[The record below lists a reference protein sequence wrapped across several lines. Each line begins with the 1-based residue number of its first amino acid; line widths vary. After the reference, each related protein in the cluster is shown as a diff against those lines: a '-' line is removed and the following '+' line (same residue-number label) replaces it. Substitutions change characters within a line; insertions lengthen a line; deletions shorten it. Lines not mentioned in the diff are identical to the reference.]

1 MGKKIV
7 IELTNRCNLHCQHCF
22 SGRHGGK
29 DDLPLPILQQI
40 LTGAKDFGFTELSFT
55 GGDPTVYRHFAEA
68 LALTCTAGYRFAIN
82 TNGWNFVQI
91 YPILLP
97 YRQQLTILTFSLD
110 GASEATHDRLRGRGS
125 FRRVM
130 QAMSICVVKEL
141 PFSLNM
147 VITAHNRH
155 ELATLVAVAPKLG
168 SRGVRFGHL
177 LPTPSTVAQGL
188 DLSLA
193 ERRTVEDEIT
203 GLAQQ
208 APLPVVMA
216 PGTYTT
222 ELFPCAPLH
231 LQEININCYGELTKC
246 CHLSGHGAGV
256 EQSDVIANLTQVS
269 FGEAYAR
276 LVAENA
282 LYHQRKIETA
292 HAATWQ
298 ENDFFPCWYCS
309 RYYGKN
315 AWRQAKG
322 TRIHV
327 IDQYETHT
335 TR

>member
-29 DDLPLPILQQI
+29 DDLPLSILQKI
-40 LTGAKDFGFTELSFT
+40 LMEAKAFDFTELSFT

-68 LALTCTAGYRFAIN
+68 LALTCANGYRFAIN
-82 TNGWNFVQI
+82 TNGWNFVQV
-91 YPILLP
+91 YPLLLRH
-97 YRQQLTILTFSLD
+97 RQELAILTFSLD
-110 GASEATHDRLRGRGS
+110 GASEATHDRLRGQGS

-130 QAMSICVVKEL
+130 QAMSICVIKEL
-141 PFSLNM
+141 PFSLNT
-147 VITAHNRH
+147 VITTANRH
-155 ELATLVAVAPKLG
+155 QLSALVTLASKLG

-177 LPTPSTVAQGL
+177 LPTPLTVGQGL

-193 ERRTVEDEIT
+193 ARRTVESEVAD
-203 GLAQQ
+203 LARQ

-216 PGTYTT
+216 PGYYTT

-256 EQSDVIANLTQVS
+256 EQSDVIGDLARMS
-269 FGEAYAR
+269 FSEAYTR

-282 LYHQRKIETA
+282 LYRQRKIEAA

-298 ENDFFPCWYCS
+298 EHDFFPCWYCS
-309 RYYGKN
+309 RYYGKT
-315 AWRQAKG
+315 AWLQEKG
-322 TRIHV
+322 TLTHA
-327 IDQYETHT
+327 IDQHEADA